1 MGSFLSTPGR
11 QQIETPGRQ
20 QIETPGRQQIE
31 NIDEFELCLKN
42 EFKTNIYVFPIVNVK
57 YVYFQANQS
66 DMKKGTTIMLK
77 VLYSLFKT
85 KGTSY
90 VSPDII
96 LAIVAEKG
104 EPRVAS

>member
-1 MGSFLSTPGR
+1 MGGFLSIPVR
-11 QQIETPGRQ
+11 P
-20 QIETPGRQQIE
+20 QIE
-31 NIDEFELCLKN
+31 NINEFEQCLRN

>member
-1 MGSFLSTPGR
+1 VAKQMGGFLSTPER
-11 QQIETPGRQ
+11 QQFET
-20 QIETPGRQQIE
+20 
-31 NIDEFELCLKN
+31 IDEFEQYLKN
-42 EFKTNIYVFPIVNVK
+42 EFKSNIYIFSIVNVK

-104 EPRVAS
+104 EPRMAF